1 MLRITSLFFFF
12 IGLTILSCKN
22 DSSLKVS
29 QSTLP
34 AEENKSSQPG
44 GKDEMVTYVVTSG
57 TVLWSGKK
65 TIGGS
70 HEGTITV
77 ASGELLV
84 NRGNLVS
91 GKFVL
96 DMHSLSVT
104 SIKDGGEKRDLESHL
119 KDIDFFEVNQFPKA
133 EFQFSEA
140 LPSQTPDFNQVAV
153 GELTIKGK
161 SNSVNIPVA
170 LTISGDELTVR
181 SPTFSIN
188 RTKWGITFRSGMTGT
203 VKDKLI
209 EDTVIL
215 TVRLSAKRQ

>member
-12 IGLTILSCKN
+12 IGFTILSCKN
-22 DSSLKVS
+22 DPSLKVS

-34 AEENKSSQPG
+34 AEENKSSQSG
-44 GKDEMVTYVVTSG
+44 GKDEMVTYIVTSG

-170 LTISGDELTVR
+170 LTISGNELTAR

-209 EDTVIL
+209 EDTVLL